1 MAGKEKSVASD
12 LGVDV
17 VSREPWQHGDK
28 PVVYIHVYYW
38 NNMTSEQQEALKV
51 LADVIV
57 VPDEPT
63 PETPEA

>member
-12 LGVDV
+12 LGANV
-17 VSREPWQHGDK
+17 VSRDPWQHGDK

-38 NNMTSEQQEALKV
+38 NSITAEQQEALKD

-63 PETPEA
+63 PEVEDA